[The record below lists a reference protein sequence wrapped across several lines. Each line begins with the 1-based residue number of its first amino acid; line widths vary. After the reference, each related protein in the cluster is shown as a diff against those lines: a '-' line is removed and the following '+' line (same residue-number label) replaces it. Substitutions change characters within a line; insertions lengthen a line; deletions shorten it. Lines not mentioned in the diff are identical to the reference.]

1 MSNKT
6 FFLFIVM
13 WISWA
18 FLGVDLIESNH
29 WICDVPAYRH
39 SARYMTFVTVD

>member
-18 FLGVDLIESNH
+18 FLGVDLVESNH
-29 WICDVPAYRH
+29 WIVT
-39 SARYMTFVTVD
+39 SLLTGILLGMTFVTVD